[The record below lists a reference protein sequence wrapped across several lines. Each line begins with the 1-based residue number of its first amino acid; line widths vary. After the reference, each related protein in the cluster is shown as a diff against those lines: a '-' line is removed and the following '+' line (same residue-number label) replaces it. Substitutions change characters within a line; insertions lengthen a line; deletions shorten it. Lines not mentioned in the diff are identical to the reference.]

1 MDTLITIII
10 FVFSIVV
17 HEVAHAYS
25 AYLFGDTTAKDEGR
39 ITLNPIPHI
48 DLWWTIIL
56 PAFLFFSTHGRFIFG
71 GAKPVPINPLRF
83 YNRRLGIS
91 LVSAAGPLSNI
102 SLALISAFF
111 LNVLF
116 YFNVNSPLLS
126 IFFFKGVLYN
136 MLLAGFNL
144 IPIPPLDGSKLL
156 VYFLPPEYEYNIMR
170 MELFGFIILI
180 VAINLNLFSFVVNTF
195 ILPVIGYL
203 TPLSFQFL

>member
-48 DLWWTIIL
+48 DLWWTILL
-56 PAFLFFSTHGRFIFG
+56 PAFLFFSTQGKFIFG

-83 YNRRLGIS
+83 SNRRLGIS

-111 LNVLF
+111 LNIF
-116 YFNVNSPLLS
+116 IYFGVNIPLLN
-126 IFFFKGVLYN
+126 IILFKGVLFN
-136 MLLAGFNL
+136 MVLAGFNL

-156 VYFLPPEYEYNIMR
+156 VYFLPPEYEYNVMR
-170 MELFGFIILI
+170 MEMFGFILLI
-180 VAINLNLFSFVVNTF
+180 VAINFGLFSFVVNHF
-195 ILPVIGYL
+195 ILPIINYL
-203 TPLSFQFL
+203 IPLYF

>member
-48 DLWWTIIL
+48 DLWWTILL
-56 PAFLFFSTHGRFIFG
+56 PAFLFFSTQGKFIFG

-111 LNVLF
+111 LNIF
-116 YFNVNSPLLS
+116 IYFGVNIPLLN
-126 IFFFKGVLYN
+126 IILFKGVLFN
-136 MLLAGFNL
+136 MVLAGFNL

-156 VYFLPPEYEYNIMR
+156 VYFLPPEYEYNVMR
-170 MELFGFIILI
+170 MEIFGFIILI
-180 VAINLNLFSFVVNTF
+180 IAINLDLFSFVVNHF
-195 ILPVIGYL
+195 ISPIINYL
-203 TPLSFQFL
+203 IPLYF